1 MSCGTVGL
9 AYSITKD
16 GYVGFQLRQSTC
28 VKCSF
33 WNECVGTT
41 TPSGRK
47 ISVSPYYDYMRER
60 REKQKSE
67 AFRKEMSVRAQIE
80 GTISEGTRFH
90 GLRHARYHGE
100 FGHQMQFYS
109 TGAAINVK
117 RLIRAITRGVDIPNK
132 AALACKT

>member
-47 ISVSPYYDYMRER
+47 ISVSPYYDYIRER

-90 GLRHARYHGE
+90 GLRHARYPV
-100 FGHQMQFYS
+100 S
-109 TGAAINVK
+109 SAIRCNS
-117 RLIRAITRGVDIPNK
+117 I
-132 AALACKT
+132 